1 MSRARRQG
9 EGGFTLLELL
19 IAITILS
26 LILVALSGGLHFAGS
41 AWRKQEEQTS
51 RQGDINALQTV
62 LRQMLASG
70 RDFEGTPQSLK
81 FVGRMPAALERGG
94 LYDIDLVWSGER
106 LLLSWKPHFK
116 GANVGLQQNE
126 TSLIDGVAQ
135 FDLAYYF
142 AAQGWQHASNDKSK
156 PMDMIAMRARLS
168 NGRVWPML
176 VIAPAINASSQPKT

>member
-1 MSRARRQG
+1 MRAAK
-9 EGGFTLLELL
+9 EGNEDGFTLLELL

-41 AWRKQEEQTS
+41 AWRKQEDQIS
-51 RQGDINALQTV
+51 RQGDINALQGV

-70 RDFEGTPQSLK
+70 RDFEGTSQSLK

-94 LYDIDLVWSGER
+94 LYDIDLTWGGGD

-116 GANVGLQQNE
+116 GASAGLEQNDARLLE
-126 TSLIDGVAQ
+126 GVTD

-142 AAQGWQHASNDKSK
+142 ADKGWQRASNDKSK
-156 PMDMIAMRARLS
+156 PIDMIAMKARLTGS
-168 NGRVWPML
+168 RAWPTL